1 MTTQQYEN
9 LQTGDLVRFK
19 NGHDGGRTAIVIFK
33 KYRQIL
39 VESTDGKVFH
49 AVGCNNRMRLTGF
62 HMVDLIE

>member
-39 VESTDGKVFH
+39 VESTDGKAFH

-62 HMVDLIE
+62 HMVDLIK